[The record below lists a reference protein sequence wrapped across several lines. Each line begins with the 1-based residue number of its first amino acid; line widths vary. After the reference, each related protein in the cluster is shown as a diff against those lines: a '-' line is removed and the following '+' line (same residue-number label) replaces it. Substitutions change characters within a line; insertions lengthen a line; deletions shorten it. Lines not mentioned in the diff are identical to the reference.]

1 MVQVIHCLSDGILRV
16 ERGAVRLLAF
26 ALPLMIIANTIGRA
40 FRSPIYF
47 MDELA
52 IHCMV
57 WIAMIGMSLTL
68 KTRTAVSVTMLVDAV
83 PLALMKSMK
92 VLIDVII
99 LTFAGILIYLCIKW
113 FDPVALARVGFDFQE
128 FSGETFNFMYQ
139 DTTNTLG
146 MKKFW
151 FWLIVPVAAMTTF
164 VHALSNLLKTAAMP
178 AAALKELSASSGAR
192 GLD

>member
-1 MVQVIHCLSDGILRV
+1 MVQVIHSLSDGILRL
-16 ERGAVRLLAF
+16 ERSAVKTLAF
-26 ALPLMIIANTIGRA
+26 LLPMMVIANTVGRA

-68 KTRTAVSVTMLVDAV
+68 KTRTAVAVTMLVDAV
-83 PLALMKSMK
+83 PTTMMKALK
-92 VLIDVII
+92 VLVDVLI
-99 LTFAGILIYLCIKW
+99 LVFACTLLYLCMKW
-113 FDPVALARVGFDFQE
+113 FDPITLARVGFDFQE
-128 FSGETFNFMYQ
+128 FSGETFNFMYE
-139 DTTNTLG
+139 DSTNTLG

-151 FWLIVPVAAMTTF
+151 FWLIVPVAAIAT
-164 VHALSNLLKTAAMP
+164 VIHATSNLIKTLTTPGQELKAM
-178 AAALKELSASSGAR
+178 AASSNSR

>member
-1 MVQVIHCLSDGILRV
+1 LSDGILRV

-128 FSGETFNFMYQ
+128 FSGETF
-139 DTTNTLG
+139 TLG

-164 VHALSNLLKTAAMP
+164 VHALSNLLKTAATP